1 MRGRAGTAIDENVRA
16 VASLRW
22 LGLAL
27 GRVARAPQVAWAG
40 ALLLVAAL
48 LAVSASAS
56 AQISSLTTISSPR
69 GSIVLNPQA
78 RGIDRDRDYYSAAR
92 PWWISYEDCL
102 ADDVFTFNLTIR
114 DTTNPLEIWAGTEN
128 CATNR
133 SRTDRGQCWIVAREP
148 QLSDTVAVKVP
159 VRNILLRRLNTTD
172 PPAAGLSADVCD
184 DSTDPT
190 GEAVTFYIML
200 VDGGQANEYI
210 AWDGGAGQTG
220 FDVVGPDP
228 PESIGVGIGESQLSI
243 KIRGVD
249 EDTDRESFEAF
260 CVPAGT
266 TYASLGLAN
275 PDATETPAAV
285 GDAGF
290 FDGGLDAGQTVPTD
304 SSDAGGAAPSACFTE
319 VLRSGRRALPQFG
332 CGTVRETSSSLR
344 TSRLVND
351 TTYAVAVSAR
361 DNLGNAGVVSTIECG
376 RPTQLDD
383 FFELYSRADGKG
395 GGGFCSVGSPGTR
408 ATPHGLAVLF
418 VALAGLALRRKK
430 GLA

>member
-1 MRGRAGTAIDENVRA
+1 MRGRAGTAIDQNVTA
-16 VASLRW
+16 VAFLRR

-27 GRVARAPQVAWAG
+27 GRAGQPAQTAWAH

-48 LAVSASAS
+48 LAVTSSAPAQTSA
-56 AQISSLTTISSPR
+56 LTTITSPS

-78 RGIDRDRDYYSAAR
+78 QGIDRERDYYSAAR

-102 ADDVFTFNLTIR
+102 ANDVFTFNLTIR

-148 QLSDTVAVKVP
+148 QLSDTIAVKVP
-159 VRNILLRRLNTTD
+159 VRNILLRQLDTTN
-172 PPAAGLSADVCD
+172 PPAAGLSNDVCD
-184 DSTDPT
+184 DSTDPS

-200 VDGGQANEYI
+200 VDGGQADEYI
-210 AWDGGAGQTG
+210 AWDGGTGLTG

-228 PESIGVGIGESQLSI
+228 PGSIDVGIGESQLAI
-243 KIRGVD
+243 DINGVD

-266 TYASLGLAN
+266 TFASLGMTD
-275 PDATETPAAV
+275 PDAVETPAGA
-285 GDAGF
+285 DAGSL
-290 FDGGLDAGQTVPTD
+290 DGGLDAGQVTPTER
-304 SSDAGGAAPSACFTE
+304 DAGGAAPSACFTE

-351 TTYAVAVSAR
+351 TQYAVAVSAR

-395 GGGFCSVGSPGTR
+395 GGGFCSVAPGSSGR
-408 ATPHGLAVLF
+408 APRGLAAVLF

-430 GLA
+430 GVA

>member
-1 MRGRAGTAIDENVRA
+1 MRGRAGRAIDQNVTA
-16 VASLRW
+16 VAFLRR

-27 GRVARAPQVAWAG
+27 GRTGGAPQCAR

-48 LAVSASAS
+48 LAFTSSAS
-56 AQISSLTTISSPR
+56 AQTSTLATITSPN

-78 RGIDRDRDYYSAAR
+78 RGIDRAREYYSAAR

-102 ADDVFTFNLTIR
+102 ASDVFTFNLTIR

-133 SRTDRGQCWIVAREP
+133 SRTDRGQCWIVASQP
-148 QLSDTVAVKVP
+148 QLSDTIAIDVP
-159 VRNILLRRLNTTD
+159 VRNILLRRLQTTN
-172 PPAAGLSADVCD
+172 PPPEGLSREVCD
-184 DSTDPT
+184 NSTDPS
-190 GEAVTFYIML
+190 GEALTFYIML

-210 AWDGGAGQTG
+210 AWDGGTGGTG

-228 PESIGVGIGESQLSI
+228 PGSVDVGIGESQLAI
-243 KIRGVD
+243 DINGVD
-249 EDTDRESFEAF
+249 EDSDRESFEAF

-266 TYASLGLAN
+266 TWSSLGLEN
-275 PDATETPAAV
+275 PDAVETPAGGA
-285 GDAGF
+285 DAGLL
-290 FDGGLDAGQTVPTD
+290 DAGLALDAGQTVTTEID
-304 SSDAGGAAPSACFTE
+304 GGAAPSACFTE

-351 TTYAVAVSAR
+351 TQYAVAVSAR

-395 GGGFCSVGSPGTR
+395 GGGFCSVAPGAPQNAPR
-408 ATPHGLAVLF
+408 GLAVLF

-430 GLA
+430 GVT

>member
-1 MRGRAGTAIDENVRA
+1 MRGRAGRAIDQNVTA
-16 VASLRW
+16 VAFLRRF
-22 LGLAL
+22 GLAL
-27 GRVARAPQVAWAG
+27 ERAARALQATS
-40 ALLLVAAL
+40 ALLLLTAL
-48 LAVSASAS
+48 LAFAVSASAQTS
-56 AQISSLTTISSPR
+56 TLSTITSPN

-78 RGIDRDRDYYSAAR
+78 QGIDRERDYYSAAR

-102 ADDVFTFNLTIR
+102 ANDVFTFNLTIR

-148 QLSDTVAVKVP
+148 QLSDTIAVKVP
-159 VRNILLRRLNTTD
+159 VRNILLRQLDTTN
-172 PPAAGLSADVCD
+172 PPAAGLSNDVCD
-184 DSTDPT
+184 DSTDPS

-200 VDGGQANEYI
+200 VDGGQADEYI
-210 AWDGGAGQTG
+210 AWDGGTGLTG

-228 PESIGVGIGESQLSI
+228 PGSIDVGIGESQLAVDI
-243 KIRGVD
+243 NGVD

-266 TYASLGLAN
+266 TFASLGLQD
-275 PDATETPAAV
+275 PDAVETP
-285 GDAGF
+285 GSDAGAGVL
-290 FDGGLDAGQTVPTD
+290 DGGLDAGQITPV
-304 SSDAGGAAPSACFTE
+304 SAEGDAGGAAPSACFTE

-351 TTYAVAVSAR
+351 TQYAVAVSAR

-395 GGGFCSVGSPGTR
+395 GGGFCSVAPGATATSPR
-408 ATPHGLAVLF
+408 NLAVLL
-418 VALAGLALRRKK
+418 VALAGLALRRKR
-430 GLA
+430 GVA